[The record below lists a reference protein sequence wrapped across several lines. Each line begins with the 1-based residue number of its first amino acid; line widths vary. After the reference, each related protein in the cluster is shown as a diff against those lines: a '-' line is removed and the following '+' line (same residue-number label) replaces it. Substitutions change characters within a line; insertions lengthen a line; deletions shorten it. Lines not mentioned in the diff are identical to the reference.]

1 MEAHQ
6 ILLRPIMS
14 ERATE
19 QAEQYNK
26 YTFAVASKANK
37 FQIRNAIEAFYG
49 VNVTCVATLNM
60 PVKTKRRGTV
70 QGRSPGWKKAVITLQ
85 AGDAIDFFATE

>member
-1 MEAHQ
+1 MQSHQ
-6 ILLRPIMS
+6 ILLRPIMT

-19 QAEQYNK
+19 QAERYNK

-37 FQIRNAIEAFYG
+37 FQIRDAIETFYG
-49 VNVTCVATLNM
+49 VNVSAVATLNM
-60 PVKTKRRGTV
+60 PGKTKRKGAV
-70 QGRSPGWKKAVITLQ
+70 QGRRPGWKKAVVTLR